1 MSKARH
7 PERKAISLTNKM
19 TDASAVKDFMLNA
32 STHQHINWERR
43 WIVRTSGIGAF
54 KPSMQ
59 CRRDMHL
66 KMQPTFIQ
74 W

>member
-1 MSKARH
+1 M
-7 PERKAISLTNKM
+7 NKM

-32 STHQHINWERR
+32 STHQRINASTHQHINWEGR